1 MIELIL
7 MYTGVISTLSTV
19 LIASVAFLQWKIA
32 KNKRQDDLFNL
43 RYKLY
48 EKIID
53 FIIEVKT
60 GLSKQN
66 DAELEKT
73 LASWSDDKCWL
84 DDKYLPLAKNIIF
97 ESENLFGADIAHH
110 LKKYLLSK
118 KPFFDL
124 IDEGEVDY
132 GSWSP
137 PVKFREPFKKYLTI
151 KS

>member
-1 MIELIL
+1 

-19 LIASVAFLQWKIA
+19 LIASVTFLQWKIA

-48 EKIID
+48 EKIIE

-60 GLSKQN
+60 DLF
-66 DAELEKT
+66 
-73 LASWSDDKCWL
+73 ASCL
-84 DDKYLPLAKNIIF
+84 DDKYLSLAKNIIF
-97 ESENLFGADIAHH
+97 ESENLFGVDIANH

-118 KPFFDL
+118 ESFFDL
-124 IDEGEVDY
+124 IDEGKADDY
-132 GSWSP
+132 SSWSP